1 MSWLGGRTAWVH
13 RIDSGSCLAGS
24 KRACR
29 TPIMLRTQSRNA
41 LSRGTGFQLDV
52 PFAIYPPKELFQK
65 SPQNGTA
72 ANRSG
77 AYLGKDH
84 TAFSCWEQ
92 GDAFDT
98 LSASKVSVKVTPS
111 TFHMWL
117 LSFGLLTHQHLS
129 TNLVGKMRLLDPLLL
144 SKSD

>member
-41 LSRGTGFQLDV
+41 LSRRTGFQDV
-52 PFAIYPPKELFQK
+52 PFAIYPPTELFQK
-65 SPQNGTA
+65 SPQHGTT

-98 LSASKVSVKVTPS
+98 LSASKVSVKVYTFNFPYVASFVWAFNSS
-111 TFHMWL
+111 TFVNKPC
-117 LSFGLLTHQHLS
+117 GQDE
-129 TNLVGKMRLLDPLLL
+129 VA
-144 SKSD
+144 